1 MMGIS
6 TTPARATAD
15 DRSVEIAET
24 AAPPLAPDQPAID
37 LAQLSRMTLGE
48 RSLEQEVLALFKLQ
62 AGILLAR
69 MRHAAPDAVAGL
81 AHTLTGSARGV
92 GAWNVA
98 AAAEKVEQL
107 ASDPD
112 TAPLDAA
119 ISRLSAAVIDAQAAI
134 AELQRRH

>member
-1 MMGIS
+1 MRTS
-6 TTPARATAD
+6 TRRHRSAAD
-15 DRSVEIAET
+15 DRGIEIAET
-24 AAPPLAPDQPAID
+24 AAPPLAPEQHAID

-48 RSLEQEVLALFKLQ
+48 RSLEQEVLALFNMQ

-92 GAWNVA
+92 GAWDVA

-107 ASDPD
+107 ASGPN
-112 TAPLDAA
+112 AGALDAA
-119 ISRLSAAVIDAQAAI
+119 VSRLSAAVIDAQAAI
-134 AELQRRH
+134 AELQRGH